1 MRKIISGLFISLD
14 GVVEAPDQWHF
25 PYFNDEMGEAVES
38 TVANADAVLFG
49 RRTFTDFQSYWP
61 EQGPEVP
68 FSSFI
73 NNVRKYVVSTTLTE
87 TTWADSSIISGDVAA
102 RIRELKASEGKDISI
117 TGSGTLVMWLL
128 RQGLLDEL
136 RLLVHPI
143 IVGEGKKRL
152 FDDGE
157 RLGLALV
164 DLKVFKNGVTHQI
177 YAKADIPENPMGF

>member
-38 TVANADAVLFG
+38 TVANADTVLFG

-102 RIRELKASEGKDISI
+102 QIRELKASEGKDISI

-157 RLGLALV
+157 RLGLELV